1 MSCGHQM
8 HKLGGLQP
16 VFAKKVRQVVCNMEK
31 RGWRIRIVWG
41 KRTKQEN
48 DKLVRAGLASKH
60 SKHLIGKACDL
71 AERTLGNAM
80 VNHNH
85 KFYKDLEELAKKEGL
100 IWGGNFKGRWDP
112 CHIEIR

>member
-8 HKLGGLQP
+8 YKLSGLQP

-31 RGWRIRIVWG
+31 RGWRIRIVQG

-48 DKLVRAGLASKH
+48 DRLVRAGLASKH
-60 SKHLIGKACDL
+60 SKHLIGKGCDL

-80 VNHNH
+80 VNRNH
-85 KFYKDLEELAKKEGL
+85 KFYKDLEELATKEGL
-100 IWGGNFKGRWDP
+100 IWGGNFKSRWDP
-112 CHIEIR
+112 CHIEIK